1 MELVIRQELV
11 CDEDQNSQAIASSQ
25 GVIRDQ
31 LIFLPNLVVAEIL
44 VFKAPESPPDNNR
57 DSLDHKVRENRV
69 KW

>member
-11 CDEDQNSQAIASSQ
+11 CDEDQNSQNIASSQ
-25 GVIRDQ
+25 GVIRDHF
-31 LIFLPNLVVAEIL
+31 IFLPNHVLAEIL
-44 VFKAPESPPDNNR
+44 VFQAPERPPDNNR